1 MVFRPR
7 FHKLDSNVDFEVST
21 EELELLLR
29 RYNDEFSAK
38 YWHIFDKDYSGTLN
52 FEEYKYTIAAFAD
65 GVARLYI
72 KARTNCD
79 EFHLF
84 FNSHPTSWPLSG
96 QRGLKSTSL
105 VQNILGSK
113 KIPQRTPPKI

>member
-29 RYNDEFSAK
+29 KYNDEFLAK
-38 YWHIFDKDYSGTLN
+38 YWHIFDKDNSGTLN

-65 GVARLYI
+65 GVARLFIQVRKYW
-72 KARTNCD
+72 A
-79 EFHLF
+79 
-84 FNSHPTSWPLSG
+84 TSM
-96 QRGLKSTSL
+96 L
-105 VQNILGSK
+105 VTDVGDDM
-113 KIPQRTPPKI
+113 RW